1 MQFSKRPVA
10 IAYRRVS
17 TDKQGRSGLGLADQ
31 DGAIRAFCEMR
42 GLTLEAEFTEIESAS
57 RKNVARPEL
66 AKALA
71 TAKRKGGILVIATLS
86 RLGRRV
92 AFVSALMEQG
102 VPFAAA
108 DAPDDEPFILH
119 VKAAWAEEEARKIS
133 IRTKSALA
141 QLKADGYLSK
151 TKGRIVKLGN
161 PQNLTSEARVKGA
174 ATNRD
179 RATVEHAA
187 KIPTILALR
196 NAGKSLRTIGAEIG
210 VSAMTISR
218 LLERAG

>member
-17 TDKQGRSGLGLADQ
+17 TDKQGRSGLGLEDQ
-31 DGAIRAFCEMR
+31 DRSIRAFCELR
-42 GLTLEAEFTEIESAS
+42 GLTLEAEFTEIESG
-57 RKNVARPEL
+57 KNDARPEL

-71 TAKRKGGILVIATLS
+71 AAKRKGGILVIATLS

-92 AFVSALMEQG
+92 SFVSTLMEQG

-119 VKAAWAEEEARKIS
+119 VKAAFAEEEARKIS
-133 IRTKSALA
+133 SRTKAALA
-141 QLKADGYLSK
+141 VAKARG
-151 TKGRIVKLGN
+151 VKLGN
-161 PQNLTSEARVKGA
+161 PQNLTTEARVKGA
-174 ATNRD
+174 TTNRD

-196 NAGKSLRTIGAEIG
+196 DDGKSLRTIAAEIG

-218 LLERAG
+218 LLERAQ